1 MAAQAHRFCG
11 VHGARG
17 RCIVEQTDSGRSG
30 LMQGGDSDWQLCNAV
45 DNEAAAARPGL
56 IPAEREGRMRLS
68 MHDGV
73 PVWCDCCSCEA
84 EPYWLALAEA
94 SDSEQAG

>member
-1 MAAQAHRFCG
+1 MQ
-11 VHGARG
+11 
-17 RCIVEQTDSGRSG
+17 SG
-30 LMQGGDSDWQLCNAV
+30 DPNWQLSNAG
-45 DNEAAAARPGL
+45 DKEAAETAGRGL

-73 PVWCDCCSCEA
+73 PVWCDCCSCQA

-94 SDSEQAG
+94 SDPGQAG